1 MTVYSIITGASKGI
15 GKALAIECAKKGRN
29 LILISLSNENLPDFS
44 CELSKTYNIK
54 TEYYETDLTAK
65 GSVNDFFNWCREKE
79 LQIDMLINNA
89 GLGSQGA
96 FEQSSP
102 ERFQGIMQLNM
113 DALVTMCW
121 GAIPFLKKQE
131 KSYILNVG
139 SIGAFSPVPYKS
151 IYSATKHFVL
161 AFSDGL
167 HYELKDSSIL
177 VSCLCPG
184 PTLTSSVHAA
194 KVKEQ
199 GIKARILTKKADE
212 VASYAIENLLDGKRI
227 IIPGI
232 GNRVIA
238 GLSRLLPVNLRL
250 KLAGSAFTNSSYHH
264 HKDR

>member
-1 MTVYSIITGASKGI
+1 MSVYSIITGASKGI

-29 LILISLSNENLPDFS
+29 LILISLSDEKLPDFS
-44 CELSKTYNIK
+44 CELSQTYNIE

-65 GSVNDFFNWCREKE
+65 ESIHDFFDWCRENN

-102 ERFQGIMQLNM
+102 EKFQGIMQLNM
-113 DALVTMCW
+113 DAVVTMCW
-121 GAIPFLKKQE
+121 GAIPFLKQQDT
-131 KSYILNVG
+131 SYILNVG

-161 AFSDGL
+161 AFSDAL

-199 GIKARILTKKADE
+199 GLKARLLTKKADE
-212 VASYAIENLLDGKRI
+212 VAEHAIEKLLKGERI
-227 IIPGI
+227 IIPGF

-238 GLSRLLPVNLRL
+238 GLSRLLPIKLRL
-250 KLAGSAFTNSSYHH
+250 KLAGAAFTNSSYHH
-264 HKDR
+264 HKDL